1 MACFLSRQ
9 QTFSPNGLP
18 SEEAIKTNAITQCST
33 SLLKFTI
40 VTNKFFVGKDMLKE
54 TFLKMGTLSV
64 EARAY
69 SREIKTNNMNYK
81 NAAMSPL

>member
-54 TFLKMGTLSV
+54 TF
-64 EARAY
+64 
-69 SREIKTNNMNYK
+69 
-81 NAAMSPL
+81 

>member
-18 SEEAIKTNAITQCST
+18 SEEAIKKNAITQCST

-40 VTNKFFVGKDMLKE
+40 VSNKFFVGKDMLKE

-64 EARAY
+64 DAGAY
-69 SREIKTNNMNYK
+69 PHKIKTNYEFQ
-81 NAAMSPL
+81 

>member
-9 QTFSPNGLP
+9 QTFSSNGLP

-40 VTNKFFVGKDMLKE
+40 VTNKFFCWERYVE
-54 TFLKMGTLSV
+54 RNFLKMGTLSV
-64 EARAY
+64 DAGAY
-69 SREIKTNNMNYK
+69 PHKIKTNYEFQ
-81 NAAMSPL
+81 